1 MFPLHYAHMAQM
13 RIKEVM
19 LQGTTLPGVGRV
31 AACGRVGSS
40 IVQGTNLLIDKR
52 YQSQMTLKV
61 SKCSPRPGSSRR
73 VRGRTMVFIENG
85 TNPFMRTVIK

>member
-1 MFPLHYAHMAQM
+1 MFPLHYAYMAQM

-61 SKCSPRPGSSRR
+61 SKCSPHSLPE
-73 VRGRTMVFIENG
+73 VRGVTAGDGGAVR
-85 TNPFMRTVIK
+85 